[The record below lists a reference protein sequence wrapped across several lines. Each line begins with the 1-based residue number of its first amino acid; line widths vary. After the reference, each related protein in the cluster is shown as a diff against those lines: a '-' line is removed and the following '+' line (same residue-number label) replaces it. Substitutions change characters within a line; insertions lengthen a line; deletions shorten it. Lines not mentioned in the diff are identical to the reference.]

1 MCFCVL
7 CFLSKSLTIAFRSL
21 HFQNES
27 HDLGRR
33 SSNNSTNNNN
43 SASHNSNSKG
53 ILGTVRSAMDCMPLS
68 VGVGTHHPHLMASS
82 NTVNV
87 TVASP
92 SAVVAA
98 TYPHHHHHMNLN
110 HHHLLGNHH
119 LQYSSRY
126 GLSHHASGGGG
137 TSASS
142 SHHHHQHH
150 IHSEQTKSL
159 QELQHEVGALLEFR
173 DLVIE
178 TFPDL
183 KHKMAS
189 ISSAT
194 SNVSSTGCISGL
206 GGGSSGVSGGQSV
219 SASGSASATTLTS
232 GCTLVSR
239 REWEPG
245 IRVKRKISQKEL
257 NHPAASDLTSSSL
270 TRSRSNSHSGKKEP
284 KSSSGGVVGSAA
296 SGENN
301 NGSVVQD
308 SGFSTE
314 TSSSK
319 EGHSASS
326 TNGALTVGLSRIQYF
341 KSNRCYEYIS
351 FP

>member
-1 MCFCVL
+1 M
-7 CFLSKSLTIAFRSL
+7 I
-21 HFQNES
+21 
-27 HDLGRR
+27 RR
-33 SSNNSTNNNN
+33 
-43 SASHNSNSKG
+43 NSNSATQQQHTGKSISSG
-53 ILGTVRSAMDCMPLS
+53 GGDGLLLRRTMDYLPLTH
-68 VGVGTHHPHLMASS
+68 GVGTHHPHLMASS

-87 TVASP
+87 TVAPP

-98 TYPHHHHHMNLN
+98 YPHHHHLNLN
-110 HHHLLGNHH
+110 HHHLLSHNLPYSHNYGGLHH
-119 LQYSSRY
+119 TTSV
-126 GLSHHASGGGG
+126 
-137 TSASS
+137 TSAN
-142 SHHHHQHH
+142 SHHHNHPHLN

-183 KHKMAS
+183 KQKMAS
-189 ISSAT
+189 ISSAAST
-194 SNVSSTGCISGL
+194 SSSTCGGGNVMTNGQSSVSVSS
-206 GGGSSGVSGGQSV
+206 
-219 SASGSASATTLTS
+219 SGSTIPLTS
-232 GCTLVSR
+232 GGTLVSR

-245 IRVKRKISQKEL
+245 IRVKRKISQKEQ
-257 NHPAASDLTSSSL
+257 PAATELTSSSSL

-284 KSSSGGVVGSAA
+284 KSSSGAGAGSG
-296 SGENN
+296 SGGTTSGGENN

-326 TNGALTVGLSRIQYF
+326 TNGALTVS
-341 KSNRCYEYIS
+341 
-351 FP
+351 